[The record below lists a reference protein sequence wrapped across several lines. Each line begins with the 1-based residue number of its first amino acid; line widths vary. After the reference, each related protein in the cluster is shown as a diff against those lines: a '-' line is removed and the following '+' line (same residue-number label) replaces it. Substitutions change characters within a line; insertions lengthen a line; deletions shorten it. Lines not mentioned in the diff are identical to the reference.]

1 MRVLSLIVLGLLV
14 VGLTVLVGRGVRRG
28 WRKHGRYKTRR
39 VFVVL
44 GVVFYLYW
52 VIVPVVVAIVA
63 TSGSGGPAVALDLG
77 RGTEQVT
84 IETEDGLTLAGSYV
98 PSRNG
103 AAVVTYP
110 SREWTE
116 AESKMLAE
124 QGFGVLALDMR
135 GYGGSDGDRNAYGW
149 GSTPDIDAGVA
160 YLRQREGVDQV
171 GGFGS
176 SVGGEQMIE
185 AAASNENLSAVVSEG
200 AGERSV
206 KEMLIRGPAA
216 ALAIPQALV
225 LTGSVALLSGES
237 PPPALD
243 DLAARISPRALMLI
257 NSANGT
263 GGEELNTEYFAAAG
277 EPKELWTVSTGGHT
291 EGLASEPEEFTKR
304 VTDFYNEHLDADPS
318 RTTD

>member
-1 MRVLSLIVLGLLV
+1 MRVLSLIVLVFFV
-14 VGLTVLVGRGVRRG
+14 VGLTFLVGRGVHKG

-39 VFVVL
+39 AFLVL
-44 GVVFYLYW
+44 GVLFYLYW
-52 VIVPVVVAIVA
+52 VILPVVVAIVA
-63 TSGSGGPAVALDLG
+63 TTGSGSPAVALDLG

-84 IETEDGLTLAGSYV
+84 IETEVGLTLAGSYV

-103 AAVVTYP
+103 AAVLTYP

-116 AESKMLAE
+116 AESKMLAD

-135 GYGGSDGDRNAYGW
+135 GYGASDGDRNAFGW
-149 GSTPDIDAGVA
+149 GATPDIDAGVA
-160 YLRQREGVDQV
+160 YLKSREDVDAV

-185 AAASNENLSAVVSEG
+185 AAAQNEDLSAVVSEG

-243 DLAARISPRALMLI
+243 DLAAEISPRALMLI
-257 NSANGT
+257 NAANGT

-277 EPKELWTVSTGGHT
+277 EPKELWTVQSGGHT
-291 EGLASEPEEFTKR
+291 GGYASEPDEFTRR
-304 VTDFYNEHLDADPS
+304 VTDFFSDHLDAEPS
-318 RTTD
+318 RVTD